1 MTKIEN
7 SPKNNKNLINIITR
21 YYIFNYINM
30 VIRRLVKII
39 FTDFWLGT

>member
-21 YYIFNYINM
+21 YNIFNYINM